1 MPKRIL
7 TDEQVLEIVALYP
20 TLGTETLAKRFCID
34 AKSITYI
41 LRNETYRHIPR
52 ETKTIEPPTPS
63 IPVDVASAVL
73 CLASQGWKAP
83 KISEVLGIHY
93 NTARKYMKKNGLFKT
108 PRKD

>member
-7 TDEQVLEIVALYP
+7 TDQQVLEIVDLYP
-20 TLGTETLAKRFCID
+20 SIRVESLAKLYSID
-34 AKSITYI
+34 AKSIILI

-52 ETKTIEPPTPS
+52 EAKTMEPPKPS
-63 IPVDVASAVL
+63 IPVDVASAVV

-93 NTARKYMKKNGLFKT
+93 NTARKYMKKHGLFKL
-108 PRKD
+108 PRKV